1 MKASDGHVR
10 SLATATFLSA
20 DLRASSVVAAIVV
33 APTGRIVA
41 ANECMLR
48 LVGRSM
54 SDLLCKNLQGSLLAH
69 SSDWE
74 TWSSV
79 TSDDAR
85 CGTEIQLR
93 TSDSRTVT
101 LRGDIRMI
109 VHARSQRYLCGVF
122 VDATASKHIETS
134 LTHGARMEAVA
145 SLTSGIA
152 HDFSN
157 LLTVLVGNLYLISE
171 GVRDREA
178 LHEKTKLTR
187 DAAKRGIDLIR
198 QLLAFARNEWDGA
211 SPSIDPSK
219 LISKIEPLLRRSV
232 GSGIKLET
240 SIAPDVGLVDA
251 SAGQLESAIV
261 NLVINARDAIERSG
275 TIRIVAL
282 NTSVDQRAASG
293 HGVRSGDYVRISV
306 EDSGRGIPEHLL
318 GRVFEPFFT
327 TKGERKGTG
336 LGLAMVRLFATH
348 ASGTAVLTSN
358 IGRGT
363 TVSMLLPRS
372 RSTTSVT
379 TTNTMPL
386 ARLPGGNETI
396 LVFSEEEDVRHTI
409 EQILGALG
417 YKVIVRNEWQEC
429 LETVRTR
436 SAHLALIDIKSAS
449 NSPGF
454 RLLQATVQF
463 KMRTVIIRDSVQV
476 HHSGI
481 ATLQKPFDL
490 SGLATIVRQAVD
502 GVHDDRQGPSNE
514 I

>member
-1 MKASDGHVR
+1 MKARDSEVR
-10 SLATATFLSA
+10 SLETATFLSA

-48 LVGRSM
+48 LVGRPI
-54 SDLLCKNLQGSLLAH
+54 SDLLGKNLQRSLLAQP
-69 SSDWE
+69 SEWD

-101 LRGDIRMI
+101 LCGDIRMI
-109 VHARSQRYLCGVF
+109 VHAGSQRYLCGVF
-122 VDATASKHIETS
+122 VDATATKHLETS

-145 SLTSGIA
+145 S
-152 HDFSN
+152 
-157 LLTVLVGNLYLISE
+157 
-171 GVRDREA
+171 EA

-198 QLLAFARNEWDGA
+198 QLLAFARNEWDSA

-219 LISKIEPLLRRSV
+219 VISKIEPLLRRSV

-240 SIAPDVGLVDA
+240 SIAPDVGPVDA

-261 NLVINARDAIERSG
+261 NLVINARDAIEGAG
-275 TIRIVAL
+275 TIRIVAM
-282 NTSVDQRAASG
+282 NADIDQRAASA
-293 HGVRSGDYVRISV
+293 HGVRSGDYIRISV
-306 EDSGRGIPEHLL
+306 EDSGRGISEHLL

-327 TKGERKGTG
+327 TKGEGTGTG
-336 LGLAMVRLFATH
+336 LGLAMVRLFAIR
-348 ASGTAVLTSN
+348 ASGTAVLTSKL
-358 IGRGT
+358 GRGT

-372 RSTTSVT
+372 RSTTSAT
-379 TTNTMPL
+379 TTSTMPL
-386 ARLPGGNETI
+386 STLPGGKETI

-417 YKVIVRNEWQEC
+417 YKVIVRNEWHQC
-429 LETVRTR
+429 LETVQTR

-449 NSPGF
+449 NSPGL
-454 RLLQATVQF
+454 RLLQAAVKF

-476 HHSGI
+476 HQSGI

-490 SGLATIVRQAVD
+490 SGLATIVRQALN
-502 GVHDDRQGPSNE
+502 GVHDDRYGPSNE

>member
-358 IGRGT
+358 IGR
-363 TVSMLLPRS
+363 
-372 RSTTSVT
+372 
-379 TTNTMPL
+379 
-386 ARLPGGNETI
+386 
-396 LVFSEEEDVRHTI
+396 
-409 EQILGALG
+409 
-417 YKVIVRNEWQEC
+417 
-429 LETVRTR
+429 
-436 SAHLALIDIKSAS
+436 
-449 NSPGF
+449 
-454 RLLQATVQF
+454 
-463 KMRTVIIRDSVQV
+463 
-476 HHSGI
+476 
-481 ATLQKPFDL
+481 
-490 SGLATIVRQAVD
+490 
-502 GVHDDRQGPSNE
+502 
-514 I
+514 

>member
-1 MKASDGHVR
+1 
-10 SLATATFLSA
+10 
-20 DLRASSVVAAIVV
+20 
-33 APTGRIVA
+33 
-41 ANECMLR
+41 MLR
-48 LVGRSM
+48 LVGLPI
-54 SDLLCKNLQGSLLAH
+54 SDLLGKSLQSSLLAQP
-69 SSDWE
+69 SDWE

-79 TSDDAR
+79 TSDGAR
-85 CGTEIQLR
+85 CGTEIRLK
-93 TSDSRTVT
+93 TSDSRTVI

-109 VHARSQRYLCGVF
+109 VHAGSQRYLCGVF
-122 VDATASKHIETS
+122 IDATAAKHLEAS
-134 LTHGARMEAVA
+134 LVHGARMDAVA

-198 QLLAFARNEWDGA
+198 QLLGFVRNEWDGA

-219 LISKIEPLLRRSV
+219 VISKIEPLLRRSV

-240 SIAPDVGLVDA
+240 SVAPDVGPVDA

-261 NLVINARDAIERSG
+261 NLVINARDAIEGSG
-275 TIRIVAL
+275 TIRIVAV
-282 NTSVDQRAASG
+282 NTDVDQRAASA
-293 HGVRSGDYVRISV
+293 HGVRRGDYVRISV
-306 EDSGRGIPEHLL
+306 EDNGRGIPEHLL

-327 TKGERKGTG
+327 TKPEGKGTG
-336 LGLAMVRLFATH
+336 LGLAMVRLFAIH

-372 RSTTSVT
+372 RATTSAT

-386 ARLPGGNETI
+386 STLPGGKETI
-396 LVFSEEEDVRHTI
+396 LVFSEEGDVRHMI

-417 YKVIVRNEWQEC
+417 YKVIVRNEWHEC
-429 LETVRTR
+429 LETAQTGI
-436 SAHLALIDIKSAS
+436 AHLALIDIKSAS

-454 RLLQATVQF
+454 RLLQEAIKLKPKV
-463 KMRTVIIRDSVQV
+463 RIVILRDSIQV
-476 HHSGI
+476 HHAGVT
-481 ATLQKPFDL
+481 TLRKPFDL
-490 SGLATIVRQAVD
+490 SGLATTVRQVLD
-502 GVHDDRQGPSNE
+502 GGH
-514 I
+514 